1 MEEEQAWEK
10 IKRRW
15 TKRGQLYAGK
25 LLVRVYLTE
34 PCHPI
39 TAGYPVFLL
48 NLISTKFLHAS
59 WGEREGRGGERGVVY
74 VYVFISKLQS

>member
-15 TKRGQLYAGK
+15 IKRGQLHAGK

-34 PCHPI
+34 PCYPI

-48 NLISTKFLHAS
+48 NLISTKFLHDCGERGTAE
-59 WGEREGRGGERGVVY
+59 GERECCK
-74 VYVFISKLQS
+74 S